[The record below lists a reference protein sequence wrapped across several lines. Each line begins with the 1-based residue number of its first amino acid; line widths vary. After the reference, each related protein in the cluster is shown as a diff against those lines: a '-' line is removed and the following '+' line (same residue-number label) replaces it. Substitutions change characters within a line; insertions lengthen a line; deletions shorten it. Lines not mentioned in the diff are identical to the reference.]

1 MWLDY
6 PYGVA
11 VVRIA
16 SLSPAVTETLVL
28 LGLEDEIVGITPWC
42 RMYLNDVSKEIVGTY
57 LTILFDRLEK
67 VRPDVVFLQSRVH
80 DKMLETVRS
89 RGFDAYLMPLPTNVY
104 SIIAHIVVDVGS
116 IVGRYYE
123 ARELG
128 ERLLTRVLSISE
140 RTKDLKRLRVYVEYL
155 WPDKTFS
162 STGALTFVDDGI
174 RIAGGE
180 NIFKDVRQEFFYPS
194 NEEIIVRDP
203 EVILVNIEPPF
214 DKLITTVEE
223 YKMIRKPLENSKAFR
238 ENKVLLV
245 KESREVN
252 LAHFGPSFIDTV
264 EWLSTEFEKLR

>member
-1 MWLDY
+1 MWLEY
-6 PYGVA
+6 PYSV
-11 VVRIA
+11 VIVRIV

-28 LGLEDEIVGITPWC
+28 LGLEDEIVGVTPWC
-42 RMYLNDVSKEIVGTY
+42 RAYLNDVSKEIVGTY
-57 LTILFDRLEK
+57 LTILFDKLEK

-80 DKMLETVRS
+80 DKMLEAVKT
-89 RGFDAYLMPLPTNVY
+89 RGLNAYLMPLPTNVY
-104 SIIAHIVVDVGS
+104 SIIANIVIDVGS

-128 ERLLTRVLSISE
+128 ERLLARVLSITE
-140 RTKDLKRLRVYVEYL
+140 RTRNLKRLRVYVEYL

-162 STGALTFVDDGI
+162 SAGALTFVDDGI

-194 NEEIIVRDP
+194 NEEIMVRDP
-203 EVILVNIEPPF
+203 EVILVSIEPPF
-214 DKLITTVEE
+214 EKLITVEE
-223 YKMIRKPLENSKAFR
+223 YKKIRKPLENSKAFR